1 MKRPLLL
8 PVFLF
13 FSAASFSQHAKVTP
27 DPDQVSPITTH
38 FVKSEELTAEC
49 LGLIKYQ
56 DIDTK
61 WMRTVSSRSIE
72 HGVPNKS
79 ELERTKEEKTQLK
92 FANASRDQNPEVAN
106 PLAVDPVVGTNFLG
120 NELFNGTPADNN
132 MAISNGGI
140 IVSADN
146 ATMEIYDGD
155 AQNPYLFIQTSHYDF
170 FSGLSPAPQASIY
183 DPKVLYDS
191 GADRFIYLILHGTSS
206 QQSELLIC
214 FSQSNNPAQDGWWIY
229 RIQANQGHPGS
240 WFDYPNIAV
249 SENEFYVTGNMFTD
263 AGQNSGNVLF
273 QIEKNACY
281 QGGNINYQYW
291 SDVVD
296 QTQEIAFTMVPL
308 SWGQQGNYGP
318 GVLLVANETS
328 EPSDRIMVFDLTD
341 DMSASNEQLNA
352 FSANTDFFDV
362 GGQAAQSGS
371 NILLDIGDNRIQNG
385 FYLNGTIHMVFTSD
399 IGQGWNGINYKR
411 INISDMSVQG
421 STFGNPGTHDYCY
434 PAVASSGTDVNDNSV
449 IIAFLRSGQDIFP
462 EFRAVNCDHNMQWS
476 NSVLVKAGEDF
487 NGLLPDGNNV
497 TRWGDYTGISRRNG
511 ANRTVWASG
520 CYGMSGNAFGVN
532 NGWNAWIAELTDGN
546 SPGAIEEE
554 EISQPVRVFP
564 NPAIDQFS
572 VSFDMMERADINVSI
587 YDMEGKLVK
596 VLLTDNLKPGSK
608 TVQFNRNALA
618 GGTYL
623 VTVSSNDKIISN
635 EKLIIN

>member
-8 PVFLF
+8 PGLLLLSF
-13 FSAASFSQHAKVTP
+13 AAFAQHAKVVPNPALVPTEKA
-27 DPDQVSPITTH
+27 Q
-38 FVKSEELTAEC
+38 FVKSEELSAEC
-49 LGLIKYQ
+49 LGLRKFQ

-61 WMRTVSSRSIE
+61 WMRTVGSRSIE
-72 HGVPNKS
+72 HGAPNKS
-79 ELERTKEEKTQLK
+79 ELDRRKAEKTRLK
-92 FANASRDQNPEVAN
+92 FENVSREQNPEVAN
-106 PLAVDPVVGTNFLG
+106 PLATDPVVGTNFLG

-146 ATMEIYDGD
+146 ATMEVYDGD
-155 AQNPYLFIQTSHYDF
+155 AQDPYLFTLTAHSDF
-170 FSGLSPAPQASIY
+170 FNFLNPAPTGNIY

-214 FSQSNNPAQDGWWIY
+214 FSQSNNPAQDGWWVY
-229 RIQANQGHPGS
+229 RVQANQAHPGS
-240 WFDYPNIAV
+240 WFDYPNIGV
-249 SENEFYVTGNMFTD
+249 SNNEFYVSGNMFTD
-263 AGQNSGNVLF
+263 AGQNSGNILF

-281 QGGNINYQYW
+281 NGQNINYQYW
-291 SDVVD
+291 ANVVD
-296 QTQEIAFTMVPL
+296 QTQETAFTMVPL

-341 DMSASNEQLNA
+341 DMSSSNEQLNA
-352 FSANTDFFDV
+352 YSANTDFFDV

-371 NILLDIGDNRIQNG
+371 NVLLDIGDNRIQNG

-411 INISDMSVQG
+411 INVSNMNVQG
-421 STFGNPGTHDYCY
+421 STFGNVGSFDYCY
-434 PAVASSGTDVNDNSV
+434 PAVASSGSDQNDKSV
-449 IIAFLRSGQDIFP
+449 IIGFLRSGQTIFP

-476 NSVLVKAGEDF
+476 NSVQVKAGEDDV
-487 NGLLPDGNNV
+487 NIGGQSPD
-497 TRWGDYTGISRRNG
+497 RWGDYSGISRRNG

-520 CYGMSGNAFGVN
+520 CYGMSGNNFGVN
-532 NGWNAWIAELTDGN
+532 NGWNAWIAELTDGG

-554 EISQPVRVFP
+554 ETSQPVRVFP

-572 VSFDMMERADINVSI
+572 VSFDMLKRADINVSI

-596 VLLTDNLKPGSK
+596 VLLNDNLKPGGK
-608 TVQFNRNALA
+608 TVQFNRNALTS
-618 GGTYL
+618 GTYL
-623 VTVSSNDKIISN
+623 ISVTSNDKIISN
-635 EKLIIN
+635 EKLVIN